1 MKLYLGDQLIG
12 HNENVQNEMTD
23 LGKNVKAYLGKSF
36 YSEDG
41 YFKGAFDNIKVY
53 NRVLRDVEL
62 AGGVLGDKTELL
74 ELLEKYKDMDASVYT
89 EESYKA
95 FKDAYDAATTVA
107 ENPDAL
113 EKEVADAVQA
123 LKQSV
128 ENLKQVESQE
138 PENPDDTNNNG
149 TPGGGQN
156 TGNNNSGN
164 HNSSNQIPENPIKPE
179 AVKTGDTANMS
190 IIFFLIGSAG
200 IAAMLIRRR
209 RF

>member
-1 MKLYLGDQLIG
+1 MC
-12 HNENVQNEMTD
+12 
-23 LGKNVKAYLGKSF
+23 
-36 YSEDG
+36 
-41 YFKGAFDNIKVY
+41 
-53 NRVLRDVEL
+53 R
-62 AGGVLGDKTELL
+62 DKTELL
-74 ELLEKYKDMDASVYT
+74 ELLEKYKDLDATVYT

-128 ENLKQVESQE
+128 ENLKQVEPQK
-138 PENPDDTNNNG
+138 PENPDDTDNNG
-149 TPGGGQN
+149 TPGGGQDS
-156 TGNNNSGN
+156 GNNNSGN
-164 HNSSNQIPENPIKPE
+164 NNSGNQTPENPKKPE